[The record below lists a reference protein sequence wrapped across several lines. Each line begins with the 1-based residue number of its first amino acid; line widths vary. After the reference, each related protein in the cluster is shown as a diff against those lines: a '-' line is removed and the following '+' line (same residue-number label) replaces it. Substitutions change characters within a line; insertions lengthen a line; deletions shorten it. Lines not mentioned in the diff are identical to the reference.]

1 MQIIPITKLVMDDT
15 CKNKNDAY
23 QVAFYKIENFEIEK
37 QISLNIEQNNCNKF
51 RINDLN
57 WLKNQSLLNLPD
69 VLIMK
74 STTKLTEEEQKM
86 LVDLNIKVYYI
97 NENILTNNV
106 LFDRTLNEIERRIY
120 KSRTLK
126 YFEIEKQNINNIES
140 KYTDSEKNNT
150 ELANS
155 LIDEILNLIKAKDEV
170 TYSHVRNV
178 SDYVDIFVD
187 GMPENERLNEEQ
199 IAFLKR
205 ACLLH
210 DIGKLTIPNQILK
223 KKSSLDNNEY
233 HDMKKHVG
241 ENAYLFNLKLMQDY
255 KEIALSHH
263 ERYDG
268 KGYPRGL
275 KKDEIPYFSRIIA
288 VLDTF
293 EALTGSREYVQKE
306 GKKSLY
312 EVLNIIATNAGTQFD
327 PKVVEYFIKGI
338 DKNKEF
344 QMNFSLNEGGIA
356 K

>member
-1 MQIIPITKLVMDDT
+1 MQIIPITKLVMDDI
-15 CKNKNDAY
+15 CKNKSDAY
-23 QVAFYKIENFEIEK
+23 QVAFYKIENFDIEK
-37 QISLNIEQNNCNKF
+37 KISLNIEQNNCNKF

-57 WLKNQSLLNLPD
+57 WLKDQQLLDLPD

-74 STTKLTEEEQKM
+74 PTTKLTEEEQQ
-86 LVDLNIKVYYI
+86 LLIDLNIKVNYV
-97 NENILTNNV
+97 NEDILTNEE
-106 LFDRTLNEIERRIY
+106 LFAKKLKEIERLIY
-120 KSRTLK
+120 KSKTLK
-126 YFEIEKQNINNIES
+126 YFEIEKQNIKNIED
-140 KYTDSEKNNT
+140 KYTENEKNNT
-150 ELANS
+150 ELATS
-155 LIDEILNLIKAKDEV
+155 LINEMLELIKSKDEV
-170 TYSHVRNV
+170 TYRHVRNV
-178 SDYVDIFVD
+178 SDYVDVFVD
-187 GMPENERLNEEQ
+187 GMPENERLNENE

-210 DIGKLTIPNQILK
+210 DIGKLTIPSQILR
-223 KKSSLDNNEY
+223 KKSSLDDNEY

-241 ENAYLFNLKLMQDY
+241 ENSYLFNLQLMQDY

-268 KGYPRGL
+268 LGYPKGL

-293 EALTGSREYVQKE
+293 EALTGNREYVNNN
-306 GKKSLY
+306 GKKSLF

-344 QMNFSLNEGGIA
+344 QTNFFLNEGGVA